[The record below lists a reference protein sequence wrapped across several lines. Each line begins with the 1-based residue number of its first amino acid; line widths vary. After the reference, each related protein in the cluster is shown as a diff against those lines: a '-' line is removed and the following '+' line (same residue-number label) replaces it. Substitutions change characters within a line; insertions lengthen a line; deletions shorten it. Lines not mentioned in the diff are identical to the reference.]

1 MGFPLYGR
9 TAVAKGDEGR
19 EIADNR
25 FRSDSSTTGTVNPLQ
40 AMSHQAPAQLVS
52 LSQLQPFGS
61 ADEAL
66 EAVLACLRSFVPFR
80 LWMVTRL
87 DDDDWTVVKSLDEGY
102 GARPGKIFSWS
113 GTYCS
118 RMARGEAPMFAEAA
132 QEVDLYRQAP
142 INGEVPLPIGA
153 YIGLPLYKERGEL
166 AGTLCALDPLPQPPL
181 SEQQRLL
188 VSTLARSLSTLLM
201 VHARAEE
208 ASRRAERHRYE
219 AETDPLTGLC
229 NRRGWELAVQ
239 DQEAATQRMVQNA
252 LVMVI
257 DLDDLKM
264 VNDTQGHEAG
274 DELLRRAARVIQQQ
288 FRDLDVVARIG
299 GDEFAVLVPGAS
311 SRESVKLKDRLRGAL
326 AEERVSASVGSALR
340 LSHDSLNQA
349 VAAADAAMY
358 EDKAAR
364 KGGGIPSVS
373 PASTV

>member
-1 MGFPLYGR
+1 MSQQALDTPANPPPL
-9 TAVAKGDEGR
+9 
-19 EIADNR
+19 
-25 FRSDSSTTGTVNPLQ
+25 L
-40 AMSHQAPAQLVS
+40 
-52 LSQLQPFGS
+52 PFGS

-66 EAVLACLRSFVPFR
+66 ETVLACLRSFIPFR

-87 DDDDWTVVKSLDEGY
+87 DDDDWTVVRSLDEGY

-118 RMARGEAPMFAEAA
+118 RMARGEAPMFAEHA
-132 QEVDLYRQAP
+132 QEVEVYRQAP

-181 SEQQRLL
+181 GEQQRLL
-188 VSTLARSLSTLLM
+188 VSTLARSLSTLLA

-229 NRRGWELAVQ
+229 NRRGWELALR
-239 DQEAATQRMVQNA
+239 DQESATRRMVQNA
-252 LVMVI
+252 LVLVI
-257 DLDDLKM
+257 DLDDLKT
-264 VNDTQGHEAG
+264 VNDTRGHEAG
-274 DELLRRAARVIQQQ
+274 DELLQRAARVIHQQ

-311 SRESVKLKDRLRGAL
+311 SRESLKLQDRLRGAL
-326 AEERVSASVGSALR
+326 AEARVAASVGAALR
-340 LSHDSLNQA
+340 LSHDSMNQTI
-349 VAAADAAMY
+349 AAADAAMY
-358 EDKAAR
+358 KEKAAR
-364 KGGGIPSVS
+364 KRSGPFAVN
-373 PASTV
+373 PASKA